1 MARRARDADL
11 AAQFGKRLRSL
22 RNDAGFSQEQLAEHA
37 GVHRTYVGHVE
48 RGETT
53 PTLYSIV
60 RFAEA
65 LDADPSVLVQGFRT
79 KGT

>member
-1 MARRARDADL
+1 M
-11 AAQFGKRLRSL
+11 
-22 RNDAGFSQEQLAEHA
+22 SQEQLAHEA

-60 RFAEA
+60 RLAEA
-65 LDADPSVLVQGFRT
+65 LSIEAGELVNGLSPGKTRQRRGDAEKKRSGPRGDTG
-79 KGT
+79 

>member
-1 MARRARDADL
+1 VARRARDEKV
-11 AAQFGKRLRSL
+11 AAEFGRRLRKL
-22 RNDAGFSQEQLAEHA
+22 REEAGLSQERLAEEA

-60 RFAEA
+60 RFAVA
-65 LDADPSVLVQGFRT
+65 LGFDDAAELVAGIRP
-79 KGT
+79 

>member
-1 MARRARDADL
+1 M
-11 AAQFGKRLRSL
+11 
-22 RNDAGFSQEQLAEHA
+22 SQERLADAA

-60 RFAEA
+60 RFAKA
-65 LDADPSVLVQGFRT
+65 LDLDASDLVRGLSP
-79 KGT
+79 